1 MSRYILIRR
10 LRGPVFLLL
19 VGILALLHQANVI
32 DHFWRLFW
40 PLLLIMLGVFK
51 LAERAALANEMGY
64 GQGPYPDGGYGNA
77 PYPNAP
83 YGNAPYAGAPYPGG
97 QASAPSYPMPTST
110 AIVPAHTTYLTKDPN
125 GGNS

>member
-51 LAERAALANEMGY
+51 LAERAALANEMGA
-64 GQGPYPDGGYGNA
+64 GQGPYPDGGYGYA

-83 YGNAPYAGAPYPGG
+83 YPNQPYAGGPNPAGQPG
-97 QASAPSYPMPTST
+97 AAYPMPTGT
-110 AIVPAHTTYLTKDPN
+110 AIVPAHSTDLTKDPN
-125 GGNS
+125 GGQS